1 MYKSLKNFAWCI
13 DFQKVNFEKD
23 EEFDENKAKHKEII
37 EEMISHGYAEK
48 ISPEKKEK
56 VLQDM
61 TKVELIKFAQENLMF
76 LSLEIRKKSSL
87 RLKNLKKSL
96 ELKTM
101 KNN

>member
-61 TKVELIKFAQENLMF
+61 TKVELIKFAQEKFNV
-76 LSLEIRKKSSL
+76 SISGNKEEIISQIEKLEEEFGIED
-87 RLKNLKKSL
+87 N
-96 ELKTM
+96 EE
-101 KNN
+101 